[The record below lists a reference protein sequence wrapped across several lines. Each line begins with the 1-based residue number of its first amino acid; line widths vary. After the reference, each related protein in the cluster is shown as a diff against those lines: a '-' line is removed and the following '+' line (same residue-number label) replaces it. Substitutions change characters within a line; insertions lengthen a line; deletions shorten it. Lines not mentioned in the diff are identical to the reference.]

1 MTPKRSFPKFWKW
14 KIWLDQINSFHG
26 LFYEKAILVSFLFF
40 ACFWPFLSFLP
51 KSDRERVHLYS
62 ILFKLKK
69 DKERAH
75 PNNGLGSNCFT
86 ALAQERTSAMSLNS
100 VNVDHMIIGTIRKR
114 GSAKVGSSHIFKSRF
129 TFKAIIFFLG
139 TVAKMWEKA
148 SSSFVSGVSSVWKA
162 H

>member
-1 MTPKRSFPKFWKW
+1 MTPKRSFPKFWKC

-86 ALAQERTSAMSLNS
+86 ALAQDRTSAMSLN
-100 VNVDHMIIGTIRKR
+100 KC
-114 GSAKVGSSHIFKSRF
+114 KCWSHDNWDYWEAGLSKSR
-129 TFKAIIFFLG
+129 TMSCQQDL
-139 TVAKMWEKA
+139 VASTMKA
-148 SSSFVSGVSSVWKA
+148 SIFYKRTNVMILSFIEAQKSDVC
-162 H
+162 